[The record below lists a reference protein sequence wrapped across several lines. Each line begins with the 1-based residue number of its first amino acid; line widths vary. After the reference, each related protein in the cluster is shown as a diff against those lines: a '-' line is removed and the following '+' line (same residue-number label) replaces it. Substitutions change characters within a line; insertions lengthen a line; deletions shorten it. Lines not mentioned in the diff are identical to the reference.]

1 MATMPQPAQAA
12 PGASQDLSQGD
23 PSQGADQSDGGYCIE
38 VEVSAQGQITV
49 SVESSDQEDSEQP
62 GQDDDGAGDMPV
74 PSIKAACQMVEQ
86 IFKNNGQM
94 PGGQSQMSVQD
105 AFGQGFQ
112 GTAG

>member
-62 GQDDDGAGDMPV
+62 GQEDESGDMPV
-74 PSIKAACQMVEQ
+74 NNIRDACKMVEQ
-86 IFKNNGQM
+86 IFANNGQM
-94 PGGQSQMSVQD
+94 PTAKGQMSVQD